1 MVSAERPFFHVHVSI
16 REIKRDKKI
25 SRGTRMRATCDPVA
39 DDEASVAATAG
50 AAAAAAT
57 GRGTIDAERKRR

>member
-1 MVSAERPFFHVHVSI
+1 MVSAQRPFFHVRVSI
-16 REIKRDKKI
+16 REIKLDKKI

-39 DDEASVAATAG
+39 DDEALVAAAG
-50 AAAAAAT
+50 AAAAAT